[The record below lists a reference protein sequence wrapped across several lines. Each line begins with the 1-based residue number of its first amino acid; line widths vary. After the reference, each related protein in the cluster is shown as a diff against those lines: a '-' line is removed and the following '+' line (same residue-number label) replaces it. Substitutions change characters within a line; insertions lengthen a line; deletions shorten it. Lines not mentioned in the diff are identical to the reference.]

1 MIQYIKISVLLL
13 AIMTGFTSFAQDSS
27 LGEQAKQKPKVE
39 VPENFRNGTATDTT
53 NIADIKWKSFFEE
66 TDLVKLIDAALA
78 KNNELQIAEKN
89 IEIANFRF
97 KQAKWGS
104 VPQINAFA
112 NASSTR
118 LSDNSLNG
126 INISQS
132 LGKKHVEDYSAGLN
146 LSWEADIWGKIRN
159 QKKAAQAVY
168 MQTAE
173 AKKALQTTIVAN
185 VSKGFYDLLMLDSQ
199 LEIAKKTLLLNEN
212 TLFAVNLQYEAG
224 QVTLLAKQQTE
235 AQRLIAAQLI
245 PELEK
250 NIQLQENALS
260 VLSGTFPE
268 AKERASKL
276 EAIVIKDNLSVGIP
290 SQLLSKRPDVKNAE
304 LAVKTANARVGI
316 TKASLY
322 PSLTITAMSGVNSF
336 ELSNWFNIPASL
348 FGSVA
353 GGLTAPLLNSKKIRT
368 QYNIAKTEQEQSVLQ
383 FKQTVLVAVGEVS
396 DAMAKI
402 DKQAQEFTLANQ
414 RVETLQ
420 KAVGNANLL
429 FKSGMA
435 TYIEVNLAQGN
446 LLQAELE
453 LAFIKKERLS
463 SNVELYRAL
472 GGGWE

>member
-1 MIQYIKISVLLL
+1 MKLYIKISML
-13 AIMTGFTSFAQDSS
+13 AMLMMVSFTTLAQ
-27 LGEQAKQKPKVE
+27 QTTKPE
-39 VPENFRNGTATDTT
+39 VPENFRNVTETDTT
-53 NIADIKWKSFFEE
+53 NIADIQWKSFFEE
-66 TDLVKLIDAALA
+66 TDLVKLIDEALA
-78 KNNELQIAEKN
+78 KNNDLQIAEKN
-89 IEIANFRF
+89 IAIANLQF
-97 KQAKWGS
+97 KQSKWGN
-104 VPQINAFA
+104 VPQLNAFT
-112 NASSTR
+112 NATTTR

-126 INISQS
+126 ISTNQF
-132 LGKKHVEDYSAGLN
+132 LGKSHIEDYSAGLN

-159 QKKAAQAVY
+159 RKRAAQAVY

-173 AKKALQTTIVAN
+173 AKKALQTTIVAS
-185 VSKGFYDLLMLDSQ
+185 VSNGFYDLLMLDAQ
-199 LEIAKKTLLLNEN
+199 LTIAKKTLELNDS

-224 QVTLLAKQQTE
+224 NINLLGKQQTE
-235 AQRLIAAQLI
+235 AQRLIAAQLV

-276 EAIVIKDNLSVGIP
+276 EAIVVKENLSAGIP

-304 LAVKTANARVGI
+304 LALKAANAKVGI

-322 PSLTITAMSGVNSF
+322 PSLNITAVGGVNSF
-336 ELSNWFNIPASL
+336 ESSNWFNIPASL

-353 GGLTAPLLNSKKIRT
+353 GGLTAPLLNGKRLKT
-368 QYNIAKTEQEQSVLQ
+368 QYEVAKLERDQAVIQ
-383 FKQTVLVAVGEVS
+383 FRQTVLVAVGEVS
-396 DAMAKI
+396 NALVKI
-402 DKQAQEFTLANQ
+402 DKQTQQYTIAVD
-414 RVETLQ
+414 RVATLQ
-420 KAVGNANLL
+420 KAVENANLL

-435 TYIEVNLAQGN
+435 TYLEVNIAQGN

-453 LAFIKKERLS
+453 LASIKKERLS

>member
-1 MIQYIKISVLLL
+1 MKLYIKISML
-13 AIMTGFTSFAQDSS
+13 AMLMMVSFTTLAQ
-27 LGEQAKQKPKVE
+27 QTTKPE
-39 VPENFRNGTATDTT
+39 VPENFRNVTETDTT
-53 NIADIKWKSFFEE
+53 NIADIQWKSFFEE
-66 TDLVKLIDAALA
+66 TDLVKLIDEALA
-78 KNNELQIAEKN
+78 KNNDLQIAEKN
-89 IEIANFRF
+89 IAIANLQF
-97 KQAKWGS
+97 KQSKWGN
-104 VPQINAFA
+104 VPQLNAFT
-112 NASSTR
+112 NATTTR

-126 INISQS
+126 ISTNQF
-132 LGKKHVEDYSAGLN
+132 LGKSHIEDYSAGLN

-159 QKKAAQAVY
+159 RKRAAQAVY

-173 AKKALQTTIVAN
+173 AKKALQTTIVAS
-185 VSKGFYDLLMLDSQ
+185 VSNGFYDLLMLDAQ
-199 LEIAKKTLLLNEN
+199 LTIAKKTLELNDS

-224 QVTLLAKQQTE
+224 NINLLGKQQTE
-235 AQRLIAAQLI
+235 AQRLIAAQLV

-276 EAIVIKDNLSVGIP
+276 EAIVVKENLSAGIP

-304 LAVKTANARVGI
+304 LALKAANAKVGI

-322 PSLTITAMSGVNSF
+322 PSLNITAVGGVNSF
-336 ELSNWFNIPASL
+336 ESSNWFNIPASL

-353 GGLTAPLLNSKKIRT
+353 GGLTAPLLNGKRLKT
-368 QYNIAKTEQEQSVLQ
+368 QYEVAKLERDQAVIQ
-383 FKQTVLVAVGEVS
+383 FRQTVLVAVGEVS
-396 DAMAKI
+396 NALVKI
-402 DKQAQEFTLANQ
+402 DKQTQQYTIAVDRMA
-414 RVETLQ
+414 TLQ
-420 KAVGNANLL
+420 KAVENANLL

-435 TYIEVNLAQGN
+435 TYLEVNIAQGN

-453 LAFIKKERLS
+453 LASIKKERLV

>member
-1 MIQYIKISVLLL
+1 ML
-13 AIMTGFTSFAQDSS
+13 AILTGFTTMAQ
-27 LGEQAKQKPKVE
+27 EKTKAE
-39 VPENFRNGTATDTT
+39 VPGNYRNDTTSDTT

-66 TDLVKLIDAALA
+66 ADLVSLIDVALA
-78 KNNELQIAEKN
+78 KNNDLQIADKN
-89 IEIANFRF
+89 LAIANLRF
-97 KQAKWGS
+97 KQTKWGN
-104 VPQINAFA
+104 VPQVNAFA
-112 NASSTR
+112 NATSTR
-118 LSDNSLNG
+118 LSENSLNG
-126 INISQS
+126 INIAQS
-132 LGKKHVEDYSAGLN
+132 LNQNHVEDYSAGLN

-159 QKKAAQAVY
+159 QKRAAQAVY

-173 AKKALQTTIVAN
+173 ARKALQTTIVAT
-185 VSKGFYDLLMLDSQ
+185 VSKGFYDLLMLDAQ
-199 LEIAKKTLLLNEN
+199 LDIAKKTLALNDS
-212 TLFAVNLQYEAG
+212 TLFVVNLEYEAG

-276 EAIVIKDNLSVGIP
+276 EAIVVKENLSPGIP
-290 SQLLSKRPDVKNAE
+290 SQLLSKRPDVKSAE
-304 LAVKTANARVGI
+304 LAVKAANAKVGI
-316 TKASLY
+316 TRASLY
-322 PSLTITAMSGVNSF
+322 PSLTITAASGVNSF
-336 ELSNWFNIPASL
+336 ELNNWFNIPASL

-353 GGLTAPLLNSKKIRT
+353 GGLTAPLLNSKKLRT
-368 QYNIAKTEQEQSVLQ
+368 QYNIAKVEQEQAVLQ
-383 FKQTVLVAVGEVS
+383 FKQTVLVAVSEVS
-396 DAMAKI
+396 NALAKI
-402 DKQAQEFTLANQ
+402 DKQAQEYTIANQ

-420 KAVGNANLL
+420 KAVDNANLL

-435 TYIEVNLAQGN
+435 TYLEVIISQGN

-453 LAFIKKERLS
+453 LVTLKKERLA